1 MLKPVVSYF
10 FILSGIFTGFF
21 LSFIY
26 LLYKFLVRYDMFAVR
41 KLSLAIF
48 PHMLFNLMALNTRV
62 ISRNYVRA
70 NGQCFGSFRMF
81 KRAAGQTFGIHRIF
95 KRINRQAF
103 GILRMIKRVAG
114 QCFGNSRMFKREGK
128 LRFGKL
134 FLIEFNQDQNKIIY
148 RILVA
153 TGVQVIL
160 SALLQ
165 FQFSVITKNQ
175 KFNIL

>member
-26 LLYKFLVRYDMFAVR
+26 LIYKFLVRYDFFSER

-48 PHMLFNLMALNTRV
+48 PHILFNLMALNTCV

-81 KRAAGQTFGIHRIF
+81 KRATGQTFGILRIF

-103 GILRMIKRVAG
+103 GILRMIKLTAG

-128 LRFGKL
+128 QRFGRL
-134 FLIEFNQDQNKIIY
+134 YLIEFNHYQNKIIY

-153 TGVQVIL
+153 AGVQVFL
-160 SALLQ
+160 SALWQNSFLLYQ
-165 FQFSVITKNQ
+165 KNQ
-175 KFNIL
+175 KFNTL

>member
-26 LLYKFLVRYDMFAVR
+26 LIYKFLVRYVFFSERM
-41 KLSLAIF
+41 LSLAIF
-48 PHMLFNLMALNTRV
+48 PHILFNLMALNTRV

-81 KRAAGQTFGIHRIF
+81 KRATGQTFGILRIF
-95 KRINRQAF
+95 KRIKRQAF
-103 GILRMIKRVAG
+103 GILRMIKLSAG

-128 LRFGKL
+128 QRFGKL
-134 FLIEFNQDQNKIIY
+134 YLIEFNHYQNKIIY

-153 TGVQVIL
+153 AGVQVFL
-160 SALLQ
+160 SALWQNRFLLYQ
-165 FQFSVITKNQ
+165 KNQ
-175 KFNIL
+175 KFNTL